1 MIGKQLLNGIER
13 ELSSQPA
20 KSADGLW
27 TTAHDGWLI
36 TEQSERGGENRKHE
50 TATGVETTA
59 EEVIDE

>member
-1 MIGKQLLNGIER
+1 MGFRGNYLLS
-13 ELSSQPA
+13 LQ

-36 TEQSERGGENRKHE
+36 TEEQSERGGENRKHE